1 MEKTEAFKIKR
12 QAKPHQLISMKKI
25 ILVLITLLTFSCS
38 SIKFSN
44 DYLTSLPNTS
54 KLNFEDVIKKNW
66 HNLDLEKDSVPGMS
80 VERAYKELVKDLKAK
95 KVIVAVID
103 AGIDTNHEDLTNLI
117 WVNDKEIPNNLIDDD
132 KNGYIDDING
142 WNFLGESYNETLEM
156 TRIIRD
162 SLNNNRRYNSAIDNI
177 NIKKGIAERNFEYYK
192 EITEDYKK
200 STNHIS
206 NYLGKDKF
214 SKLDLANIKSND
226 STLLKSIDLFTYFD
240 SLDIDLDYLLEG
252 VEYFSD
258 QINYHYNTNFNG
270 RSIVGDNIYDIRDVS
285 YGDSRVQHSK
295 STESHGTHVSGIIG
309 GIRNNSIGSNG
320 VNNNLEIMAIRAV
333 PNGDEYDKDIAL
345 GIRYAVD
352 NGARIINM
360 SFGKSYSTN
369 PEWVIDAI
377 KYAAQNNV
385 LIVHAA
391 GNETEDLDINSNENY
406 PNDQYLGK
414 TEFSNNFINVGAST
428 INYNENIVAS
438 FSNFGQNNVDIFA
451 PGYDIYSLMPDNK
464 YDFQSGTSMAAPA
477 LTGVASMVLSYF
489 PWLSAAKLKEIILES
504 GIEIDFNVTISGKKN
519 IPFKSLSKTGKIVN
533 AYNALILASRSKR
546 K

>member
-1 MEKTEAFKIKR
+1 
-12 QAKPHQLISMKKI
+12 MKKI

-54 KLNFEDVIKKNW
+54 KLNFADGIKKNW

-177 NIKKGIAERNFEYYK
+177 NIKKGIAKRNFEYYK

-200 STNHIS
+200 STNDIS

-226 STLLKSIDLFTYFD
+226 STLLKSIDLLTYFD

-414 TEFSNNFINVGAST
+414 TEFSNNFINVGDST